1 MSQTPNKEQ
10 LYRMAV
16 DAYKNGQKQP
26 ARMMFQQI
34 LQLDNR
40 NTRAMMWLA
49 KMAPSVPERAKW
61 LQRVLKLEPKND
73 EAKKALSKIQN
84 RDAATRN
91 KRYFR
96 IGAVVYVVTII
107 LISIIS
113 IFVFS
118 P

>member
-16 DAYKNGQKQP
+16 EAYKKGQKQP

-49 KMAPSVPERAKW
+49 KIASSPQERATW
-61 LQRVLKLEPKND
+61 LQRVLKLDPKNA
-73 EAKKALSKIQN
+73 EAKKALSKIEN
-84 RDAATRN
+84 RDTATRN

-96 IGAVVYVVTII
+96 IGAVIYALAVF
-107 LISIIS
+107 LISIFS
-113 IFVFS
+113 IFIFT
-118 P
+118 